1 MMVCNECAAIP
12 RGILKRL
19 AEALG
24 MERTGHRA
32 LWIVVST
39 SMPRGHH
46 HVDCGK
52 RWWLVGHPPF

>member
-1 MMVCNECAAIP
+1 MRVCNECEAIL
-12 RGILKRL
+12 RGSVKLR
-19 AEALG
+19 AEELG

-32 LWIVVST
+32 LGIVVST